1 MAGRKQSIRNTYVSG
16 QLKRGNVVQIALL
29 DKEAPFMLDTR
40 KINEIKRG
48 YDYLN
53 NLVLTSPCKFRLC
66 RASLCRE

>member
-1 MAGRKQSIRNTYVSG
+1 MAGRKQFLRNTYVMG
-16 QLKRGNVVQIALL
+16 QLKRGNVVRIALL
-29 DKEAPFMLDTR
+29 DKEAPSMLDTR

-66 RASLCRE
+66 RAGLCRE